1 MSVCEWVS
9 GQSFNTSVAWSLFFI
24 LKMGSSIW
32 PCPCFWRELD
42 CTASNFRG
50 LLGSFYIVKR
60 HLKCVQNLRS
70 RSDVSKNGVK
80 KSNWIKNDR
89 LMELWKFLTFT
100 NPSSDGGTHIQWSI
114 MFHVLSYQQ
123 SSQIQVLSSD
133 QPKLLSR
140 FVIVDDHFI
149 RNIIQH
155 LTKIVDQLPHH
166 PQFWKNSSRTQGLG
180 EKAFFRE
187 KKNQKPANFFLRL
200 PDTCKKYIL
209 QKKMGQNGTSRP
221 RQWSEQSTDGY
232 MGSQPPTRWST
243 QKSKYK

>member
-1 MSVCEWVS
+1 MSR
-9 GQSFNTSVAWSLFFI
+9 I
-24 LKMGSSIW
+24 Y
-32 PCPCFWRELD
+32 
-42 CTASNFRG
+42 G
-50 LLGSFYIVKR
+50 LALTFP
-60 HLKCVQNLRS
+60 N
-70 RSDVSKNGVK
+70 NGVK
-80 KSNWIKNDR
+80 KSNWIKNDK

-180 EKAFFRE
+180 EKAFFRGKKTKNLPIFFYGFLIHVKNTFC
-187 KKNQKPANFFLRL
+187 KKNGSNRHFQASAVAGTIYRRLYGVTAAN
-200 PDTCKKYIL
+200 
-209 QKKMGQNGTSRP
+209 
-221 RQWSEQSTDGY
+221 
-232 MGSQPPTRWST
+232 
-243 QKSKYK
+243 

>member
-1 MSVCEWVS
+1 MP
-9 GQSFNTSVAWSLFFI
+9 LFI
-24 LKMGSSIW
+24 LKMGLSFW
-32 PCPCFWRELD
+32 LCPCFWRELD

-114 MFHVLSYQQ
+114 MFHCLSYQQ

-180 EKAFFRE
+180 GKVFLGG
-187 KKNQKPANFFLRL
+187 KKTQKPANFFLRL

-209 QKKMGQNGTSRP
+209 QKNWVKTALPGLGSGRNNLQTAIWGHSRQLDDQHRNP
-221 RQWSEQSTDGY
+221 NMNNRDHPDGN
-232 MGSQPPTRWST
+232 
-243 QKSKYK
+243 

>member
-24 LKMGSSIW
+24 LKMGLSFW

-180 EKAFFRE
+180 EKAFFRGE
-187 KKNQKPANFFLRL
+187 KKPKTCQFFF
-200 PDTCKKYIL
+200 TA
-209 QKKMGQNGTSRP
+209 S
-221 RQWSEQSTDGY
+221 WY
-232 MGSQPPTRWST
+232 M
-243 QKSKYK
+243 